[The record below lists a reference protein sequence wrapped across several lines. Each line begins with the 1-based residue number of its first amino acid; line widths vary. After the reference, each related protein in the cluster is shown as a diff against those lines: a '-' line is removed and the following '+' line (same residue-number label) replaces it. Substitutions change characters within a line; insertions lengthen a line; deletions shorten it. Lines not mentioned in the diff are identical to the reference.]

1 MQPGKAELLADCNTL
16 LPLKATLA
24 GSATLNWSENEAIG
38 SWNGITVGGSPE
50 RVTGLGLPSWSLTG
64 SIPSGLGD
72 LSNLTTLNLSANQLT
87 GSIPSGLGDLSNLT
101 TLNLSANQLTG
112 SIPSELGDLSILG
125 TLDLSTNQLHGVIP
139 FELGDLSILGT
150 LNLSGNRLSGPI
162 PSRLGN
168 LSNLNVLDLS
178 GNDLDWEIPEELNQL
193 DKLEQVWLNGNIG
206 VIGTAHLDFSALS
219 EAHLGYMETETW
231 VVADFSSAS
240 SSSVSGGADSS
251 HFAITSGGVLTFKTA
266 PDYEAKADND
276 NNNKYEVVVTAS
288 AGGVQK
294 TAMMYVYVM
303 DRAVALSVS
312 PGSIAEEASLTVFV
326 VTATRDGGAT
336 PNTATTV
343 ALALSGTATG
353 SGGDY
358 NAVVPS
364 VMTIPGGLASGTA
377 TLSITPR
384 DDAIVEGEETIRVEG
399 TVSGSSVSSAWITID
414 EVERGTLSLSGSGT
428 AVLEGNDASYTVS
441 LSHAIDHEVTVGWSV
456 TPDTGDFSAAS
467 GSVTFAAGSSANA
480 TMPLTLTAT
489 DDLLSEGLESFT
501 VMLGTVTGEI
511 SDRIS
516 VDPQAG
522 SAVVMV
528 AASDQITVTLSG
540 DSSVNEGE
548 SASYTV
554 SLSPDG
560 VTPTANLTVDSDT
573 ADGTAGSADYEAVS
587 EPLTLTFTSSD
598 AAPKTVAVQTS
609 EDSIAE
615 GAETFS
621 FGLADVAGGGGPA
634 PSLDDQSSITTTIID
649 DDEEPT
655 AITLSVDP
663 DEVNEEDSGAT
674 TVTLTA
680 TLDGGTTRTD
690 DTTVALSLSG
700 TATGSGAD
708 YTAVVPSV
716 MTIPGGLA
724 SGTATLSITPEDDA
738 IVEGEETIRVEGTAS
753 NITVSP
759 AEITIDEVERGTLS
773 LSGSGTA
780 VSEGNDASYTVRL
793 SHAIGRDVTVG
804 WSVTPDSGD
813 FSTPSGSVTF
823 EAGSTANATMPLTLT
838 ATDDLLSEG
847 LESFTVM
854 LGTVTGEISD
864 RISVDPQAGSAVVM
878 VAASDQITVTL
889 SGDSSV
895 NEGESASYTV
905 SLSPDGVTP
914 TANLTVDSD
923 TADGTA
929 GSADYEAVSEPLTLT
944 FTSSDAAPKT
954 VAVQTS
960 EDSIAEGAETFSF
973 GLADVAGG
981 GGPAPSLDDQ
991 SSITTTIID
1000 DDEEPIAIT
1009 LSVDPDEVNEE
1020 DSGATTV
1027 TLTATLDGGT
1037 TRNTATTV
1045 ALALSGTAT
1054 GSGGDYNAVVPSVMT
1069 IPGGLASGTATLSIT
1084 PEDDAIVEGEE
1095 TIRVEG
1101 TASNITVSP
1110 AEITI
1115 DEAERGTLSLSG
1127 SVTAVSE
1134 GNNASY
1140 TVSLS
1145 HAIGRDVTVGWSVT
1159 PDTGDFST
1167 ASGSVTFEAG
1177 STANATTTLTL
1188 TATDDSLS
1196 EVAESFTVM
1205 LGTVTGDI
1213 SDRIS
1218 VDAQANSAG
1227 VTIES
1232 SDRITVTLSGDSS
1245 VDEGESATYT
1255 VSLSP
1260 NGVTPTA
1267 DLTVDYATADDTAG
1281 SDDYE
1286 GVLGT
1291 LTFTSSDTEDKT
1303 VTVQTTEDSI
1313 VEGEETFSFT
1323 LSDVSGGGGP
1333 TPSLGNPSYITTTI
1347 IDDDEEPTAITLSVD
1362 PDEVNEEDS
1371 GATTVTLTAT
1381 LDGGTTRNTATTVAL
1396 ALSGTATGSGG
1407 DYNAVVPSVM
1417 TIPGGLAS
1425 GTATLSITPEDDAIV
1440 EGEET
1445 IRVEGA
1451 VSDITVSPAEITI
1464 NDADQGTL
1472 SLSGSGT
1479 AVSEGNDASYTVSL
1493 SPRHRP

>member
-50 RVTGLGLPSWSLTG
+50 RVTGLGLSSKGLTG

-72 LSNLTTLNLSANQLT
+72 LSNLTTLNLSGNQLT
-87 GSIPSGLGDLSNLT
+87 GSIPSGLGDLSNLG
-101 TLNLSANQLTG
+101 TLNLSGNQLSG
-112 SIPSELGDLSILG
+112 AIPSELGDLSSLT

-139 FELGDLSILGT
+139 SDLGDLSILGT

-489 DDLLSEGLESFT
+489 DDLLSEGLESFS

-560 VTPTANLTVDSDT
+560 VTPTANLTVDYDT
-573 ADGTAGSADYEAVS
+573 ADGTAGSADYEGV
-587 EPLTLTFTSSD
+587 LGTLAFTSSD
-598 AAPKTVAVQTS
+598 AAAKTVTVQTT

-615 GAETFS
+615 DNETFS
-621 FGLADVAGGGGPA
+621 FGLSLSDDPGGGGP
-634 PSLDDQSSITTTIID
+634 SLDDPSSITTTIDD

-655 AITLSVDP
+655 AITLSVDS
-663 DEVNEEDSGAT
+663 DE
-674 TVTLTA
+674 
-680 TLDGGTTRTD
+680 
-690 DTTVALSLSG
+690 
-700 TATGSGAD
+700 
-708 YTAVVPSV
+708 
-716 MTIPGGLA
+716 
-724 SGTATLSITPEDDA
+724 
-738 IVEGEETIRVEGTAS
+738 
-753 NITVSP
+753 
-759 AEITIDEVERGTLS
+759 
-773 LSGSGTA
+773 
-780 VSEGNDASYTVRL
+780 VSEG
-793 SHAIGRDVTVG
+793 
-804 WSVTPDSGD
+804 DS
-813 FSTPSGSVTF
+813 
-823 EAGSTANATMPLTLT
+823 M
-838 ATDDLLSEG
+838 
-847 LESFTVM
+847 
-854 LGTVTGEISD
+854 
-864 RISVDPQAGSAVVM
+864 
-878 VAASDQITVTL
+878 
-889 SGDSSV
+889 
-895 NEGESASYTV
+895 
-905 SLSPDGVTP
+905 
-914 TANLTVDSD
+914 
-923 TADGTA
+923 
-929 GSADYEAVSEPLTLT
+929 
-944 FTSSDAAPKT
+944 
-954 VAVQTS
+954 
-960 EDSIAEGAETFSF
+960 
-973 GLADVAGG
+973 
-981 GGPAPSLDDQ
+981 
-991 SSITTTIID
+991 
-1000 DDEEPIAIT
+1000 
-1009 LSVDPDEVNEE
+1009 
-1020 DSGATTV
+1020 
-1027 TLTATLDGGT
+1027 
-1037 TRNTATTV
+1037 
-1045 ALALSGTAT
+1045 
-1054 GSGGDYNAVVPSVMT
+1054 
-1069 IPGGLASGTATLSIT
+1069 
-1084 PEDDAIVEGEE
+1084 
-1095 TIRVEG
+1095 
-1101 TASNITVSP
+1101 
-1110 AEITI
+1110 
-1115 DEAERGTLSLSG
+1115 
-1127 SVTAVSE
+1127 
-1134 GNNASY
+1134 
-1140 TVSLS
+1140 
-1145 HAIGRDVTVGWSVT
+1145 
-1159 PDTGDFST
+1159 
-1167 ASGSVTFEAG
+1167 
-1177 STANATTTLTL
+1177 ATTTK
-1188 TATDDSLS
+1188 
-1196 EVAESFTVM
+1196 
-1205 LGTVTGDI
+1205 GCPG
-1213 SDRIS
+1213 R
-1218 VDAQANSAG
+1218 
-1227 VTIES
+1227 
-1232 SDRITVTLSGDSS
+1232 
-1245 VDEGESATYT
+1245 
-1255 VSLSP
+1255 
-1260 NGVTPTA
+1260 
-1267 DLTVDYATADDTAG
+1267 
-1281 SDDYE
+1281 
-1286 GVLGT
+1286 
-1291 LTFTSSDTEDKT
+1291 
-1303 VTVQTTEDSI
+1303 
-1313 VEGEETFSFT
+1313 
-1323 LSDVSGGGGP
+1323 GGHRGH
-1333 TPSLGNPSYITTTI
+1333 
-1347 IDDDEEPTAITLSVD
+1347 
-1362 PDEVNEEDS
+1362 
-1371 GATTVTLTAT
+1371 
-1381 LDGGTTRNTATTVAL
+1381 
-1396 ALSGTATGSGG
+1396 
-1407 DYNAVVPSVM
+1407 
-1417 TIPGGLAS
+1417 
-1425 GTATLSITPEDDAIV
+1425 PEHHAH
-1440 EGEET
+1440 G
-1445 IRVEGA
+1445 R
-1451 VSDITVSPAEITI
+1451 
-1464 NDADQGTL
+1464 
-1472 SLSGSGT
+1472 
-1479 AVSEGNDASYTVSL
+1479 
-1493 SPRHRP
+1493 R